1 MALGFGVTK
10 LTFTSD
16 FRSYFG
22 PDNPQLIAF
31 ENMEENF
38 SKQDSLFFYI
48 RSKNNNLFSHD
59 GLSLISEFTDQ
70 SWKLPHS
77 QRVDS
82 LQNYQHTKVE
92 DDDLYIDYLYESPKE
107 LSKDDM
113 ANIKNIVLNE
123 PTLINNLISEDA
135 SATGV
140 GIRLALPD
148 GNTSEASKEAVAA
161 ARILADKLRPL
172 YPDFQILVGGSV
184 TSNVTMGEAIEQDLQ
199 TLLLLAY
206 LIKIIIML
214 ALLRTFSGMLLTL
227 LLITFSVTGTMGF
240 FGWIGT
246 IMTPPTGFVPTAI
259 MTIAVADTIH
269 ILVSYYYE
277 LNQGKRKHDAIKESL
292 RINFSPVFI
301 TSITTMI
308 GVLCLNTSDSPP
320 YRDMGN
326 MIAVGV
332 LLAWFYS
339 ITFLPAF
346 LALIPAPKG
355 KYQKERPVTFMT
367 RFANFVVKRYLI
379 LLFVTGFTVIA
390 VGSQIS
396 RNEITERW
404 HEFFDDS
411 FEVRQTTKAVDK
423 DLGGLHRLFFVMDSG
438 VKNGINNPAYL
449 QQINDFSSWL
459 MTQHGVS
466 HVDTLTDIIKR
477 LNKNLHNNEEQWY
490 RIPESADLAAQYLF
504 LYELSLPVGLG
515 LNDTISHD
523 RSTIRLSAVLKG
535 TDSAAILDLEARALS
550 WLNEN
555 APAIKTKESTGL
567 DIVFANLTLRNVQA
581 MLGGTAFAFLLISI
595 LMIIALRSV
604 KIGLISLI
612 PNIMPALLAYGLWGL
627 LSGKVDTA
635 VSVVVCLSLGIV
647 VDDTVH
653 FLSKYQRARQEK
665 GFDAPEAIKY
675 AFNTVGVALLVTS
688 VILVGGF
695 SVMQASHFH
704 PSQQMGQLLAIT
716 IAVALL
722 IDFLFLPPL
731 LMLLDKRKYPKPTAI
746 EPLKTARVTQKEE
759 KSIQSPP
766 DTTI

>member
-746 EPLKTARVTQKEE
+746 EPLKIARVTQKEE
-759 KSIQSPP
+759 ESIQTPP